1 MRRILWP
8 ARLLDKMQNPQHI
21 RYSRYRVEQGSVN
34 GDGSGGRVEAGMKP
48 TIRGAHHHSLFS

>member
-21 RYSRYRVEQGSVN
+21 RYSKYRVKQGSVKS
-34 GDGSGGRVEAGMKP
+34 GGSGRRDEADY
-48 TIRGAHHHSLFS
+48 L